1 MTDTRP
7 VTDPTVRELP
17 LAAGGDLELRLGA
30 NRLRIRVVDGD
41 RVVIRGRTD
50 HDLERDVE
58 ITSGSGW
65 VRITDGPAGSL
76 RFGPFTMRSGGHV
89 PDLEI
94 DVPRGVRI
102 SARTLSGDIEAV
114 GVAGPS
120 RWQSASGSVRVGA
133 EGGPL
138 TIETVS
144 GDALVDAR
152 APLAVTARTVSGS
165 VKIRAPRIQALDAAT
180 TSGNV
185 TVDAALDPAVGG
197 PSKQFLL
204 AAKAAGLTWNVGT
217 IMLTAIAAVLVFSA
231 LLYVIAFWAIST
243 GIFEIIAGIRLR
255 RVITNEWLL
264 LVQGALSLLFGI
276 LILFAPGVG
285 ALAIVLWIGAY
296 ACVFGIALL
305 ALAFR
310 LRGHQRLIAQPT

>member
-58 ITSGSGW
+58 IKSGSGW

-102 SARTLSGDIEAV
+102 SARRAKPC
-114 GVAGPS
+114 AGRSIDRPG
-120 RWQSASGSVRVGA
+120 RQNRC
-133 EGGPL
+133 
-138 TIETVS
+138 
-144 GDALVDAR
+144 
-152 APLAVTARTVSGS
+152 
-165 VKIRAPRIQALDAAT
+165 IRR
-180 TSGNV
+180 TSG
-185 TVDAALDPAVGG
+185 AR
-197 PSKQFLL
+197 
-204 AAKAAGLTWNVGT
+204 W
-217 IMLTAIAAVLVFSA
+217 
-231 LLYVIAFWAIST
+231 
-243 GIFEIIAGIRLR
+243 
-255 RVITNEWLL
+255 
-264 LVQGALSLLFGI
+264 
-276 LILFAPGVG
+276 
-285 ALAIVLWIGAY
+285 
-296 ACVFGIALL
+296 
-305 ALAFR
+305 
-310 LRGHQRLIAQPT
+310 